1 MRYTDPDGR
10 EVSDEDIRSA
20 FIDWIRTRDKRLG
33 STDGDILR
41 YIEDAAV
48 RDGSIPTTE
57 EIAEQAESALRG
69 RIAYG
74 VIGGLALGIAYG
86 GGQGLRGLWRRITG
100 RSATRAAGQS
110 IPQFVGHGAQRAAQR
125 GFTPARISR
134 VLREGTAVQATG
146 RFGAQTRYTLGRNTV
161 VIANEGRNA
170 GQIITAFSDE
180 VVNGIKGFWVGP

>member
-1 MRYTDPDGR
+1 MGGVFRYFNLAVYHYGANNPLRYTDPDGR

-20 FIDWIRTRDKRLG
+20 FINWIRTRDKRLG

-41 YIEDAAV
+41 YIEDTAV

-86 GGQGLRGLWRRITG
+86 GGQGLRGLWKRITG
-100 RSATRAAGQS
+100 EMAPTACTS
-110 IPQFVGHGAQRAAQR
+110 IG
-125 GFTPARISR
+125 
-134 VLREGTAVQATG
+134 LR
-146 RFGAQTRYTLGRNTV
+146 
-161 VIANEGRNA
+161 
-170 GQIITAFSDE
+170 
-180 VVNGIKGFWVGP
+180 